1 MQRVLVTTF
10 LIITAPIGEAR
21 QKVTLMDDAALAAIR
36 STVSGALAKDH
47 VRELSRM
54 HRVQATAGYHRAA
67 VYISDRARS
76 YGLEDVRIITLPADG
91 ETLYHHF
98 RAYYGW
104 RADVGRLWEVSP
116 RNERIADF
124 AEMKV
129 ALADYSQDAAVDAEL
144 VDVGPG
150 TGDEHYRGKDVSG
163 KIVLAGGSLRAV
175 HREAVEERNAAGI
188 LSYYPNQT
196 TGWSGD
202 DPDLVRWGHLDP
214 ANQRNRFA
222 FMTSPRR
229 ASELAS
235 RLASGETILLR
246 ADVEAKLVPD
256 NFEVVTAVIPGSD
269 LREEE
274 IVFTCHLD
282 HQSPGANDN
291 ASGAA
296 TILEVAR
303 ALQELIASGKLPPPR
318 RTIRFLWP
326 PEISGTYAF
335 LARHPEIAAR
345 LKAGIH
351 MDMVGGIPQTNKSV
365 FFLSRPPASV
375 PSFIGD
381 VGEVFFDYV
390 KDGSRRAAAQGDFSD
405 VILSPEG
412 TKEDFVAEV
421 QGLDLGSDHQVLGDS
436 TFAIPTLYF
445 HDWPDIYI
453 HTNKDLPEMLDAT
466 KLQRIAFLGAATGYT
481 LANLDED
488 DTTPLLAE
496 SSARASRRLGTQRG
510 RAMELLLG
518 AEGAGVHAAYREA
531 SNRLD
536 HAARWERENLASI
549 AGFTAS
555 DAELEPWFAS
565 LDAVHRGA
573 VSAARTLYEELCRRA
588 GLAALPESALEPKPT
603 AETSRIPKRS
613 ETVRGPT
620 NVYYYDYLED
630 KLGATESPL
639 SGTVRYEIL
648 NFVDG
653 RRTVQ
658 EIRDA
663 VSAELDPVPIDDV
676 IAHLEMLERADVVR
690 FQD

>member
-1 MQRVLVTTF
+1 M
-10 LIITAPIGEAR
+10 
-21 QKVTLMDDAALAAIR
+21 
-36 STVSGALAKDH
+36 
-47 VRELSRM
+47 
-54 HRVQATAGYHRAA
+54 
-67 VYISDRARS
+67 
-76 YGLEDVRIITLPADG
+76 
-91 ETLYHHF
+91 
-98 RAYYGW
+98 
-104 RADVGRLWEVSP
+104 
-116 RNERIADF
+116 
-124 AEMKV
+124 
-129 ALADYSQDAAVDAEL
+129 
-144 VDVGPG
+144 
-150 TGDEHYRGKDVSG
+150 
-163 KIVLAGGSLRAV
+163 
-175 HREAVEERNAAGI
+175 
-188 LSYYPNQT
+188 
-196 TGWSGD
+196 
-202 DPDLVRWGHLDP
+202 
-214 ANQRNRFA
+214 
-222 FMTSPRR
+222 
-229 ASELAS
+229 
-235 RLASGETILLR
+235 
-246 ADVEAKLVPD
+246 
-256 NFEVVTAVIPGSD
+256 
-269 LREEE
+269 
-274 IVFTCHLD
+274 
-282 HQSPGANDN
+282 
-291 ASGAA
+291 
-296 TILEVAR
+296 
-303 ALQELIASGKLPPPR
+303 
-318 RTIRFLWP
+318 
-326 PEISGTYAF
+326 
-335 LARHPEIAAR
+335 
-345 LKAGIH
+345 
-351 MDMVGGIPQTNKSV
+351 
-365 FFLSRPPASV
+365 
-375 PSFIGD
+375 
-381 VGEVFFDYV
+381 

-518 AEGAGVHAAYREA
+518 SEGADVHAAYREA

-536 HAARWERENLASI
+536 HAARWERKNLASI

-555 DAELEPWFAS
+555 DVELEPWFAS

-620 NVYYYDYLED
+620 SVYYYDYLED

-639 SGTVRYEIL
+639 SGAVRYEIL

-663 VSAELDPVPIDDV
+663 VSAELDPVAIDDV